1 MYDIFTYVRQEK
13 TMTLCWISNGVR
25 IRPTIVRAYVSTV
38 LDIAGPVWY
47 RIVHA

>member
-1 MYDIFTYVRQEK
+1 MYDTLTCVRQEK